1 MKNLKYQQRAVAELV
16 DKTVQLLSLG
26 TPRQQLVFKAPTG
39 SGKTVMAAQML
50 GDLTD
55 ELASRTDCPVNEVAF
70 IWFAPNKL
78 HQQSYSKLK
87 GFFGE
92 TRVLR
97 TVMFDE
103 LDHADGVI
111 RPGEIL
117 FVNWESI
124 NKKNNVIVRDSEQNN
139 SLYEITRRTQQEQGT
154 PIVAIIDEEHQFW
167 SRTADKTADVLRRIK
182 PRVEI
187 RISATPKTTS
197 DYTVTIPRE
206 DVIREQMIKERVI
219 LNPDIDKG
227 YSNEQELTQNQIG
240 RAHV

>member
-1 MKNLKYQQRAVAELV
+1 M
-16 DKTVQLLSLG
+16 
-26 TPRQQLVFKAPTG
+26 
-39 SGKTVMAAQML
+39 
-50 GDLTD
+50 
-55 ELASRTDCPVNEVAF
+55 
-70 IWFAPNKL
+70 
-78 HQQSYSKLK
+78 
-87 GFFGE
+87 
-92 TRVLR
+92 LR

-167 SRTADKTADVLRRIK
+167 SKTADKTADVLRRIM

-187 RISATPKTTS
+187 RNSARPKTKTPN
-197 DYTVTIPRE
+197 TVTIPRG
-206 DVIREQMIKERVI
+206 DVTYEQTIKRRI
-219 LNPDIDKG
+219 YLNPII
-227 YSNEQELTQNQIG
+227 N
-240 RAHV
+240 